1 MSSYQI
7 CLVIHVLGATVWTG
21 GHIVLCVCLL
31 PNALRERSISK
42 LQWFESRFETIGIP
56 ALLAQVITGVIL
68 SHRLLPSPT
77 EWLSFSNPVSQI
89 ITIKFILL
97 ALTILLAADARLRI
111 IPKLT
116 DENLLSLAF
125 HIIPVT
131 VLSILFVVVGVS
143 FSSGG
148 L

>member
-1 MSSYQI
+1 MSSYQLF
-7 CLVIHVLGATVWTG
+7 LVIHVLGATVWTG
-21 GHIVLCVCLL
+21 GHIVLCLCLL
-31 PNALRERSISK
+31 PNALKERSITK

-56 ALLAQVITGVIL
+56 ALIAQVITGVIL
-68 SHRLLPSPT
+68 SYRLLPSPSL
-77 EWLSFSNPVSQI
+77 WLSFSNPVSQV
-89 ITIKFILL
+89 ITLKFILL

-116 DENLLSLAF
+116 EENLLSLAF

-131 VLSILFVVVGVS
+131 LLSILFVVVGVS
-143 FSSGG
+143 FGSGG